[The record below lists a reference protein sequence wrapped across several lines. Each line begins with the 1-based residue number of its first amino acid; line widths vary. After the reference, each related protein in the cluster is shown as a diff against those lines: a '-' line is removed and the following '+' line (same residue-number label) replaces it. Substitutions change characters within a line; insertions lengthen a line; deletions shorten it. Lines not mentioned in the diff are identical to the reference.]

1 MVINMINNKLL
12 RIIRRHRG
20 LTQTDVADAVG
31 VTQGAYH
38 RWESGQTQPA
48 PDTIAELC
56 DVLNVSH
63 AELVLTLP
71 EVVQEEAMI
80 ALMDMK
86 VDVDQSQG
94 DDDYHDKLVRYQDS
108 LLKTIKMFGGLPKQT
123 TVAAQPEPTTAD
135 DKPAVSADTDVD
147 DYVKEIVDEQQKK
160 SLGQE
165 LLKTDD
171 GKTIFSPPV

>member
-1 MVINMINNKLL
+1 MINNKLL
-12 RIIRRHRG
+12 RIIRRQRG
-20 LTQTDVADAVG
+20 LTQTDVAEAVG

-48 PDTIAELC
+48 PDTVNALC
-56 DVLNVSH
+56 EILNTSH
-63 AELVLTLP
+63 AELTLTLP

-86 VDVDQSQG
+86 ADTMESQG

-123 TVAAQPEPTTAD
+123 ATVAAQPESSTAD
-135 DKPAVSADTDVD
+135 DKPAESADADVD
-147 DYVKEIVDEQQKK
+147 DYVKDIVDEQQKK
-160 SLGQE
+160 ALGQE

-171 GKTIFSPPV
+171 GKTIFSTPV